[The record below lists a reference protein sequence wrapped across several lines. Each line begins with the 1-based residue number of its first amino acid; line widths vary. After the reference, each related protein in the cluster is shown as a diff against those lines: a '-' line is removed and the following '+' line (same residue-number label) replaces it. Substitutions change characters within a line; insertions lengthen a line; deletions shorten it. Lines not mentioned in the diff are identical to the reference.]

1 MFVRL
6 AEKIR
11 RFMYGRYGSDALNN
25 CFCVLLIA
33 CAAINLFFRFWVI
46 YVIQWLLLAVIILRA
61 ISKNY
66 YKRSRENGAF
76 LRLYTPIKNKYKI
89 TKQRFAQRK
98 YRTFKTCPA
107 CKATISL
114 PRKKGKHGVICPKC
128 RNKFKVRVW
137 F

>member
-1 MFVRL
+1 MFFRL
-6 AEKIR
+6 AEKLR

-25 CFCVLLIA
+25 CLCVLLITL
-33 CAAINLFFRFWVI
+33 AAVNLFFGNLIVYI
-46 YVIQWLLLAVIILRA
+46 VQWLLLLVIVLRA

-76 LRLYTPIKNKYKI
+76 LKLYTPIKNKFKI
-89 TKQRFAQRK
+89 TKQRIQQRIT
-98 YRTFKTCPA
+98 RIFKTCPN

-114 PRKKGKHGVICPKC
+114 PRKKGKHGVVCPKC
-128 RNKFKVRVW
+128 RQRFKVRVW